1 MKVKSG
7 KAKGRRL
14 QNWVRSELLSGF
26 KTLTDNDISCAIMGE
41 SGADIKL
48 SNVARM
54 LIPYCIEC
62 KNKESFKGIY
72 DIIKQAN
79 ENSKTQQIPLGINK
93 KMKKDKEKKV
103 DFNKAIT
110 IFISP
115 TDTGFACGVS
125 NEPIDSEQMG
135 ILMTL
140 ARGMMRLALQNPDFV
155 FDEGIKDIYDNSKE
169 PRKSDEVDFS
179 KFLEQRKNKLN

>member
-14 QNWVRSELLSGF
+14 QNWVRSALLSEF

-62 KNKESFKGIY
+62 KNKESFKGVY

-79 ENSKTQQIPLGINK
+79 ENSKTQQIPLGIIKMNK
-93 KMKKDKEKKV
+93 VEPL
-103 DFNKAIT
+103 AIVGAKH
-110 IFISP
+110 F
-115 TDTGFACGVS
+115 
-125 NEPIDSEQMG
+125 
-135 ILMTL
+135 
-140 ARGMMRLALQNPDFV
+140 
-155 FDEGIKDIYDNSKE
+155 FDLI
-169 PRKSDEVDFS
+169 RK
-179 KFLEQRKNKLN
+179 